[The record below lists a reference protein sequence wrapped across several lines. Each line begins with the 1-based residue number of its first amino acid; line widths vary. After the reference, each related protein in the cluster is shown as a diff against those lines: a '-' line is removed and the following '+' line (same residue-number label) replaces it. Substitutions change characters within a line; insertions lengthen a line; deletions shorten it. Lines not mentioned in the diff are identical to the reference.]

1 MQTTCL
7 GSIEISPVVV
17 KGNAPLLALSS
28 KLSEKVGLVTRVPR
42 TYWVL
47 EMNEKVKTISFSSVV
62 LLTVIVQGLVRLLT
76 VQDEGCI

>member
-17 KGNAPLLALSS
+17 KGDAPLFALIS
-28 KLSEKVGLVTRVPR
+28 KLSEKVGLVTRIPR

-47 EMNEKVKTISFSSVV
+47 EINEKAKTIYF
-62 LLTVIVQGLVRLLT
+62 
-76 VQDEGCI
+76 